1 MENFFFQNFLKFDSF
16 LHNDPKIFGKSI
28 KCLISEVEE
37 IFKKQPVM
45 LSLDFTEA
53 KTINVVGDIHGQF
66 TDLLRIFDHVGY
78 PSQDR

>member
-1 MENFFFQNFLKFDSF
+1 VRLVE
-16 LHNDPKIFGKSI
+16 KSI
-28 KCLISEVEE
+28 KWLISEVEE

-78 PSQDR
+78 PSEDRQYLFIGDYVD